1 MSMTAEICPHCGRPT
16 NPDVCSF
23 CGATMDP
30 DDRYCPECGNSRE
43 GIVCPECGTLN
54 FRSFCRKCNHPLDR
68 MAQAAVAQA
77 QADPKYQRMV
87 ALQKRMVELERQILD
102 GADHA
107 LSEADEQLKK
117 EYDALLAMI
126 QGGVSENKAETQ
138 VSDESLKQ
146 IAKEYRESV
155 QEMNEIMADLMP
167 DAGMTPQEQR
177 NYFCARKLPVITVT
191 KQEGVIPGGGV
202 ALAQAAKKMESKDLS
217 ALTDE
222 EQIGYKIVRRA
233 LEEPMRQIAENAGE
247 DGAIIA
253 DKCKNSDK
261 GVGYDANNDKWVN
274 MVEAGIIDPVKVTRS
289 ALQNAASIAALI
301 LTSEC
306 AITDIPAPEP
316 PAPAGNPGMGMM

>member
-191 KQEGVIPGGGV
+191 KHKQVIQQPVEWICNYCGCHHSQPSDCVEPQLGGTWV
-202 ALAQAAKKMESKDLS
+202 YENIEV
-217 ALTDE
+217 E
-222 EQIGYKIVRRA
+222 ETITEKH
-233 LEEPMRQIAENAGE
+233 
-247 DGAIIA
+247 
-253 DKCKNSDK
+253 
-261 GVGYDANNDKWVN
+261 WVT
-274 MVEAGIIDPVKVTRS
+274 E
-289 ALQNAASIAALI
+289 
-301 LTSEC
+301 
-306 AITDIPAPEP
+306 
-316 PAPAGNPGMGMM
+316 